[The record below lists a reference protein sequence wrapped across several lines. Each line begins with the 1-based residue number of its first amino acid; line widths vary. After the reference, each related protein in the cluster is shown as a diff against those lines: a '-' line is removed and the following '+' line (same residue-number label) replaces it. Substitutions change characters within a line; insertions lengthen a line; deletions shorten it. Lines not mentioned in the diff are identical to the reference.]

1 MKRQKLRKRI
11 LIADDHEVMRKGL
24 KSLLAL
30 RRDWQVCGE
39 ASTGMEAIEKSLK
52 LKPDVVLLDVCM
64 PQMDG
69 LEAAR
74 GILLTRPEQKIV
86 MYTIHGSDEFACAAM
101 RAGAQ
106 AAVPKSEKAEQLFQ
120 AIDVVLQGEAFF
132 PGFGRL
138 QN

>member
-1 MKRQKLRKRI
+1 

-24 KSLLAL
+24 KSLLAA

-39 ASTGMEAIEKSLK
+39 AASGLEAIEKSVK
-52 LKPDVVLLDVCM
+52 LNPDIIVMDVSM

-69 LEAAR
+69 LQAAR
-74 GILLTRPEQKIV
+74 GILLSRPEQKIV
-86 MYTIHGSDEFACAAM
+86 MYTIHESNEFACAAM

-106 AAVPKSEKAEQLFQ
+106 AAVPKSDKAEQLFH

-132 PGFGRL
+132 PSFGRFE
-138 QN
+138 N

>member
-1 MKRQKLRKRI
+1 VRKRI

-24 KSLLAL
+24 KSLLAA

-39 ASTGMEAIEKSLK
+39 AATGMEAIEKSVK
-52 LKPDVVLLDVCM
+52 LDPDVIVMDVSM

-69 LEAAR
+69 LQAVR

-86 MYTIHGSDEFACAAM
+86 MYTMHESNEFACAAM

-106 AAVPKSEKAEQLFQ
+106 AAVPKSNKAEELFR

-132 PGFGRL
+132 PAFGRL